1 MRQCR
6 QDKGDTNFTFY
17 QSAVAAPQGGAT
29 TYNAVPPPPEY
40 SRVETPPMNQN
51 AGANGL
57 PPAIPG
63 PEIAQTHPTAN
74 AEALRG
80 PAAND
85 PLLAMDCDSIHKT
98 EFTRSDSP
106 VRAPQPYYMR
116 EQLDMIGWI
125 SPFFL

>member
-1 MRQCR
+1 
-6 QDKGDTNFTFY
+6 
-17 QSAVAAPQGGAT
+17 
-29 TYNAVPPPPEY
+29 
-40 SRVETPPMNQN
+40 MNQN

-57 PPAIPG
+57 PPAIPQKG

-98 EFTRSDSP
+98 
-106 VRAPQPYYMR
+106 
-116 EQLDMIGWI
+116 WI
-125 SPFFL
+125 VILFIKQSLQDPIHLSALPSLTTCVNSWI